1 MSFELTRK
9 LAPAGVRCGVTE
21 APNEA
26 ELLVACQKGDSQAF
40 RSLFDSHKDRVY
52 SLACYLSRD
61 EDIANDITQQAF
73 VTMLREAR
81 EFRGDA
87 KLSTWLYRLVCNL
100 CADER
105 RHQKKWTSLAAAGR
119 KEAMSQKAP
128 QEREFARNEIARAVM
143 RAIESLKPKLR
154 APVVL
159 KYLDDLSYQEISEV
173 LGCSIGTVASRLNRG
188 HKLLARKL
196 GYLRTS
202 LEGDE

>member
-1 MSFELTRK
+1 MAFELTRK
-9 LAPAGVRCGVTE
+9 LASAGVTRGVSE

-26 ELLVACQKGDSQAF
+26 ALLAACQEGDEQAF

-52 SLACYLSRD
+52 SLALYLTRD
-61 EDIANDITQQAF
+61 EAAASDMTQQAF
-73 VTMLREAR
+73 LTLLAKGR

-87 KLSTWLYRLVCNL
+87 KLSTWLYRLVVNL
-100 CADER
+100 CSDER
-105 RHQKKWTSLAAAGR
+105 RRQRRSMPLAAAGG
-119 KEAMSQKAP
+119 KEAMSEKSP
-128 QEREFARNEIARAVM
+128 QENRFARGEIALAVK

-154 APVVL
+154 ALVVL
-159 KYLDDLSYQEISEV
+159 KYLDDLSYQEISQV

-196 GYLRTS
+196 AYLRAS

>member
-1 MSFELTRK
+1 MSLELTRK
-9 LAPAGVRCGVTE
+9 LAPAEMTRRVIE

-26 ELLVACQKGDSQAF
+26 ALLVACQKGDSQAF
-40 RSLFDSHKDRVY
+40 RVLFDSHKDRVY
-52 SLACYLSRD
+52 SLALYLSRD
-61 EDIANDITQQAF
+61 EAIANDITQQTFA
-73 VTMLREAR
+73 TMLLKTS
-81 EFRGDA
+81 EFRGEA
-87 KLSTWLYRLVCNL
+87 KLSTWLYRLVFNL

-105 RHQKKWTSLAAAGR
+105 RRQRRWLPLAAARR
-119 KEAMSQKAP
+119 KESMSGNAP
-128 QEREFARNEIARAVM
+128 QEKRFARSEVALAVM

-154 APVVL
+154 AAVVL

-188 HKLLARKL
+188 HKVLARKL